1 MKKYRQIRYP
11 NLVAEY
17 TQYGP
22 IKNSHKKN
30 QHSDFEKKNKEP
42 ALRILDL
49 KNRFTFKERLS
60 IKISGLK
67 ERLKNFLNLETFET
81 LETFKNIFF
90 FISFVFIL
98 ECKTEF
104 PMTGEAQCLRSS
116 LSNSTV
122 Q

>member
-22 IKNSHKKN
+22 IKNSRKKN

-49 KNRFTFKERLS
+49 KNRFTFKESLS
-60 IKISGLK
+60 PEISGLR
-67 ERLKNFLNLETFET
+67 ERLKFSLNFETFET
-81 LETFKNIFF
+81 FETIKNIFF
-90 FISFVFIL
+90 LYFFCFYS
-98 ECKTEF
+98 
-104 PMTGEAQCLRSS
+104 
-116 LSNSTV
+116 
-122 Q
+122 